1 MTLSATAQRYYPQ
14 AIQMPG
20 PPGKVYP
27 EENTVEGVI
36 MHSMQGDYTPGATS
50 VLFDETVIANRYRA
64 ACWHFSILKD
74 GTVYQH
80 YALDKAP
87 FHAGNGL
94 NNRRL
99 IGVEHEGGPPGNL
112 SEPLTEAQVAA
123 GVALLRW
130 MATQAQW
137 RELSRATTLWEHN
150 ESTGTVCPSG
160 RIEWHRYVSPVT
172 PQPPVSGTAPIV
184 TPLPGG
190 EFLPEPVEARD
201 IGQIAADLVY
211 GVQSGRV
218 DLVSHGPSPKR
229 AGWTRLT
236 VDYLP

>member
-1 MTLSATAQRYYPQ
+1 MTLSATAQRYYPN

-20 PPGKVYP
+20 PPANVYP
-27 EENTVEGVI
+27 DANQVEGVVC
-36 MHSMQGDYTPGATS
+36 HSAEGDWSPTYQPTDTMIQRGVSWP
-50 VLFDETVIANRYRA
+50 FTV
-64 ACWHFSILKD
+64 FKD
-74 GTVYQH
+74 GRVEQH
-80 YALDKAP
+80 YALDASCW
-87 FHAGNGL
+87 HAGSGTH
-94 NNRRL
+94 NRSKVG
-99 IGVEHEGGPPGNL
+99 IEHEGRAG
-112 SEPLTEAQVAA
+112 EPLTEVQTAA
-123 GVALLRW
+123 SVALVRW
-130 MATQAQW
+130 IALTAGW
-137 RELSRATTLWEHN
+137 SGLTRRVTLWEHN
-150 ESTGTVCPSG
+150 EVTTTTCPNG
-160 RIEWHRYVSPVT
+160 RIPWHRYVSPVT

-236 VDYLP
+236 VDYL